1 MTIRHEPDCTSRDD
15 STVYLTTGSRGDAMR
30 RCRDCGRFELG
41 AAPRPAR
48 TRTRPTAPAV
58 AAVDAP
64 EPAPASPVAVVRYR
78 CRDHNKP
85 VNWRGRGCPACTR
98 FLAMTPAERRDAR
111 RQAQS

>member
-64 EPAPASPVAVVRYR
+64 EPAPLPAVAVARYR
-78 CRDHNKP
+78 CRDHDKP
-85 VNWRGRGCPACTR
+85 VNWRGRGCTECTR

-111 RQAQS
+111 RRAES